1 MHSVTRGFV
10 RVIQAVVLTVL
21 AVQVLAASQGADA
34 KRVLTE
40 LRAALGG
47 EDKLAAVKTLSVQG
61 QTARVA
67 PDGSTTSS
75 SDFEWAMEL
84 PSKFVKREMFA
95 NLGGQKLY
103 RRVGFNGPDVIEE
116 NDMPSGMTGGAGGH
130 TVVRTMSPGMA
141 MPGGK
146 ASPEQVAAQKALTL
160 ANARRDFARLTL
172 GMFGSS
178 FSAFPVE
185 FSYAGQAEAP
195 DGKADVLEVRG
206 ADGFVAKFFVDG
218 KSRLPLMLSWM
229 DKEPLRMTMGPGGS
243 AMSAGNVQVFSG
255 NAGAGRTPEDVARM
269 QQEMADRMKEAEAN
283 RRTVEYRMFYTD
295 YKTFNGVKLPTK
307 IQRMMDGLPTEELS
321 LENIKVNSKIDA
333 SRFQPAGK

>member
-1 MHSVTRGFV
+1 MHSLTRRFF

-21 AVQVLAASQGADA
+21 AAQVLAASQGADA
-34 KRVLTE
+34 KRVLNE

-61 QTARVA
+61 QSARVG
-67 PDGSTTSS
+67 PDGQTSS
-75 SDFEWAMEL
+75 ASDFEWAIEL

-116 NDMPSGMTGGAGGH
+116 NDMPAGMTGGGGH
-130 TVVRTMSPGMA
+130 MVVRSMGPGSA
-141 MPGGK
+141 TPGGK
-146 ASPEQVAAQKALTL
+146 ATPEQVAAQKAQTLTV
-160 ANARRDFARLTL
+160 ARRDFARLTL
-172 GMFGSS
+172 GMLGSS
-178 FSAFPVE
+178 FDAFPVE

-229 DKEPLRMTMGPGGS
+229 DKEPLRMTMGPGGGS
-243 AMSAGNVQVFSG
+243 MSAGPVQVFS
-255 NAGAGRTPEDVARM
+255 AGGGAAARSPEDAARM
-269 QQEMADRMKEAEAN
+269 QQEMADRMKEAEAK
-283 RRTVEYRMFYTD
+283 RRIVEYRLFYSD
-295 YKTFNGVKLPTK
+295 YKAFNGVKLPTR

-321 LENIKVNSKIDA
+321 LENIKVNAKIDA
-333 SRFQPAGK
+333 AKFQAGK

>member
-34 KRVLTE
+34 KRVLAE

-47 EDKLAAVKTLSVQG
+47 EDKLAAVKTLSVEG

-67 PDGSTTSS
+67 PDGSTSSS

-103 RRVGFNGPDVIEE
+103 RRVGFNGGDVIEE
-116 NDMPSGMTGGAGGH
+116 NDMPSGMSGGGGH
-130 TVVRTMSPGMA
+130 MMVRTLSPGMA
-141 MPGGK
+141 APGGT
-146 ASPEQVAAQKALTL
+146 ATPEQVAAQRAQTL
-160 ANARRDFARLTL
+160 GQARRDFGRLTL
-172 GMFGSS
+172 GMLGSS
-178 FSAFPVE
+178 FDAFPVE

-229 DKEPLRMTMGPGGS
+229 DKEPLRMTMGPGGGT
-243 AMSAGNVQVFSG
+243 MSAGPVQVMSG
-255 NAGAGRTPEDVARM
+255 SGGGARTPEDLARM
-269 QQEMADRMKEAEAN
+269 QQEMADRMKEAEAK
-283 RRTVEYRMFYTD
+283 RRTVEYRMIYSD
-295 YKTFNGVKLPTK
+295 YKVVNGVRLPTN

-321 LENIKVNSKIDA
+321 LENIKVNSRIDP
-333 SRFQPAGK
+333 SKVQPAGK